1 MSGGAS
7 PVGSLHDECGL
18 LQVVGLVGG
27 DGKHTGLMG
36 ALQCKLP
43 PSKDAKKFKVGTG
56 FTNHQRKNPPSVA
69 ATFCVSVSAA
79 GAGVASLVASVVVT
93 VVVTPD
99 AWALVTVVVV
109 VGCEMGGAVNYVE
122 CKRKKVLFN
131 G

>member
-1 MSGGAS
+1 MAHSAPIPREA
-7 PVGSLHDECGL
+7 PVTKATFPVRSTAGLRAGSE
-18 LQVVGLVGG
+18 
-27 DGKHTGLMG
+27 
-36 ALQCKLP
+36 
-43 PSKDAKKFKVGTG
+43 
-56 FTNHQRKNPPSVA
+56 RKNPPSVA

-109 VGCEMGGAVNYVE
+109 VGCEMGGAGNYVE